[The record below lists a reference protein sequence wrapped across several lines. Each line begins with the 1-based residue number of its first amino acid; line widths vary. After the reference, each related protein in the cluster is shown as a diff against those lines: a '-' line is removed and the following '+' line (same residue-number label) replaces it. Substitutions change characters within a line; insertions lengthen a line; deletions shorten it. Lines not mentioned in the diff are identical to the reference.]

1 MNEPVTLLDL
11 VFYGVAA
18 LTVLS
23 GAYAVFS
30 RNIVRAVFSLMG
42 TFFGVA
48 ILYGF
53 LAADFVA
60 VVQVL
65 VYVGGILV
73 LMLFAVMLSG
83 NIETATRSSR
93 AGGVVLGVLIGV
105 VLLVFLVTLAVQGPW
120 IQAEPGAYE
129 ATTASIGK
137 TLLGKALLPF
147 EVLSVVLLAVVI
159 GAVVIA
165 RVNKSEEAD
174 S

>member
-1 MNEPVTLLDL
+1 MNQPVTLLDL

-83 NIETATRSSR
+83 NIETAADAILADTTDPALRDATRR
-93 AGGVVLGVLIGV
+93 
-105 VLLVFLVTLAVQGPW
+105 W
-120 IQAEPGAYE
+120 RMGAISTGDS
-129 ATTASIGK
+129 AC
-137 TLLGKALLPF
+137 PF
-147 EVLSVVLLAVVI
+147 
-159 GAVVIA
+159 G
-165 RVNKSEEAD
+165 
-174 S
+174 

>member
-1 MNEPVTLLDL
+1 MNQPVTLLDL
-11 VFYGVAA
+11 TFYGVAA
-18 LTVLS
+18 LTVLT

-42 TFFGVA
+42 TFFGIAV
-48 ILYGF
+48 LYGF

-73 LMLFAVMLSG
+73 LMLFAVMLSEK
-83 NIETATRSSR
+83 IETAARSSR
-93 AGGVVLGVLIGV
+93 AGGVILGGLIGV
-105 VLLVFLVTLAVQGPW
+105 AVLVFLVTLALQGPW

-137 TLLGKALLPF
+137 TLLGEALLPF

-165 RVNKSEEAD
+165 RFKKSEEAD

>member
-1 MNEPVTLLDL
+1 MNEPLTLIDL
-11 VFYGVAA
+11 VFYGVAL
-18 LTVLS
+18 LTVVS

-48 ILYGF
+48 VLYGL

-83 NIETATRSSR
+83 NIETAARSSR
-93 AGGVVLGVLIGV
+93 AGGVILGGLIGV
-105 VLLVFLVTLAVQGPW
+105 ALLVFLVTLAVQGPW
-120 IQAEPGAYE
+120 IQAEPGIYA
-129 ATTASIGK
+129 ASTASIGK
-137 TLLGKALLPF
+137 ALLGKALLPF
-147 EVLSVVLLAVVI
+147 ELLSVVLLGVVI

-165 RVNKSEEAD
+165 RFKNSEEAD